1 LGTAIAKH
9 LVELMGGVIGVES
22 EENKGSRF
30 WFQIPLNGSA
40 RKSNALYGVKTG
52 HPLCCFVTKDAA
64 RGKLF
69 SSTPGLQ
76 SGERYDVIFKD
87 WRTLEISDVRL
98 DECCVI
104 MDCQDVSDRELAD
117 IVMDAQ
123 KAGTCL
129 VACDSESQRHDL
141 YLRTGFHMVMDSF
154 EYIDNVLLYASLVL
168 DSCTHVLQREDVGW
182 YQKDGNTSRVLVA
195 DDCKLNRH
203 VMRAMLGELGIE
215 SDFAS
220 SGPMTLEKLQAETYD
235 LLVLDIQM
243 PGMSGFDVIEAYQE
257 VQSDEEQIPIMVI
270 TGDAT
275 SEIHD
280 ECDRLGVASFL
291 LKPVDQEMLRNALA
305 SLISPA
311 GAQYSPGI
319 A

>member
-1 LGTAIAKH
+1 
-9 LVELMGGVIGVES
+9 
-22 EENKGSRF
+22 
-30 WFQIPLNGSA
+30 
-40 RKSNALYGVKTG
+40 
-52 HPLCCFVTKDAA
+52 
-64 RGKLF
+64 
-69 SSTPGLQ
+69 LQ
-76 SGERYDVIFKD
+76 SGERHDVIFKD

-104 MDCQDVSDRELAD
+104 LDCQGVSDRELAD
-117 IVMDAQ
+117 IVMAAQ
-123 KAGTCL
+123 KARTCL
-129 VACDSESQRHDL
+129 VAHDSDSQRHDL
-141 YLRTGFHMVMDSF
+141 YLRTGFHMVMNSF
-154 EYIDNVLLYASLVL
+154 EYIDNVILYASLVL
-168 DSCTHVLQREDVGW
+168 DSCAQVLQRKDVGW
-182 YQKDGNTSRVLVA
+182 YQKDANMSRVLVA

-203 VMRAMLGELGIE
+203 VMKAMLGELGVE

-257 VQSDEEQIPIMVI
+257 VHSAEEQIPIMVI

-275 SEIHD
+275 SEIHE